1 MQGQHRK
8 KGFGSRLKLKES
20 CRFTPLLADIQR
32 ELGESWTFYK
42 ECIDEVLSAAANQQ
56 DTTAW
61 VEQMQQLVHGN
72 STVVFSHEGILF
84 LLRDMGIRLP
94 RQQSWSEGEKL
105 GKCLSPPLPL
115 PGKPVETPSTHNDN
129 LTALPTYSCSNMVPQ
144 IPHRHIAPHASTPR
158 VGQQPANLH
167 GPRQG
172 VLPFDF
178 SATTQP
184 TLTLPKDL
192 KAFHYPPEQIV
203 MTEGY
208 VHPLPSPLRKDTKNP
223 NPIFFAVPVFK
234 EDVAGYFGYSVQ
246 GKTSNG
252 SSNTWQPRSRSIG
265 FHTFVRQT
273 LPYQP
278 SDDDLMTWK
287 KKSEGSED
295 HQAGNG
301 EVKRVERTAS
311 DTWPPWNQRLDLDL

>member
-8 KGFGSRLKLKES
+8 KGTLGSRLKPKEP

-72 STVVFSHEGILF
+72 STVTFSHEGILF
-84 LLRDMGIRLP
+84 LLRDMGIQLP

-105 GKCLSPPLPL
+105 
-115 PGKPVETPSTHNDN
+115 EAPSTHNDN
-129 LTALPTYSCSNMVPQ
+129 VTAPPIHSCTMVSQ
-144 IPHRHIAPHASTPR
+144 IPNRHIAPHASTPR
-158 VGQQPANLH
+158 LGQQPANLH

-178 SATTQP
+178 STTTQP
-184 TLTLPKDL
+184 RLTLPKDL

-208 VHPLPSPLRKDTKNP
+208 VHPPPNPLRKDSKNP
-223 NPIFFAVPVFK
+223 NPIFFADPVFK

-246 GKTSNG
+246 GKASNG
-252 SSNTWQPRSRSIG
+252 SGNTWQPRSRSIG
-265 FHTFVRQT
+265 FHTFMRQT

-278 SDDDLMTWK
+278 SDDDLIIWK

-301 EVKRVERTAS
+301 EVKRVDWTVS